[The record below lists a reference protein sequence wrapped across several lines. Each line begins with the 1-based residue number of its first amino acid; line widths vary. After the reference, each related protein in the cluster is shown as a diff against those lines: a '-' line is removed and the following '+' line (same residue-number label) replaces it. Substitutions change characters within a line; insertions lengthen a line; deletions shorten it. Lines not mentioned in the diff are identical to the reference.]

1 MSKASFCHKS
11 LFETVALL
19 KKGEISSVEATN
31 AYLTRIHETNKVLNS
46 LTTVCDKEALEQAQ
60 KIDEKRSKKEN
71 IGVLEGAPLII
82 KDVIATKGVR
92 TTCGSKML
100 ENFIPYYDAT
110 VSHRLKDEG
119 AVFLGKSNM
128 DEFAM
133 GSSNENS
140 YFGVVKNPW
149 DLERTPGGSSGGSAA
164 AVASHQGAAALGSDT
179 GGSVRLPASY
189 CGIVGLK
196 PTYGRVSR
204 YGLVAFASSLDQ
216 IGPMT
221 QDIRDAAFL
230 SQVLFGHDSKDSN
243 SSQEEVP
250 DFLKVLGKGVKG
262 LKVGVPSEYFQE
274 GLNKEVEDS
283 VKKSISLLEKSGAE
297 VFDIALPHTK
307 YSIAT
312 YYIIATSEV
321 SSNLARYDGIRY
333 GYSHKGAEDIM
344 NLYFMTRE
352 EGFGKEVKRRI
363 MLGTFSLS
371 SGYYDAYYK
380 KAAQLRT
387 LIKNDFENA
396 FKKVDVIVT
405 PTAPDVAF
413 KLGEKVSDPLQMY
426 LSDVYTTSI
435 NLAGLPALSMP
446 CGFNKKGLP
455 IGVQLITPWFYE
467 TTLFQVGDF
476 LEKELS
482 DDLKGFQPKI

>member
-1 MSKASFCHKS
+1 MSNSNLCQKT
-11 LFETVALL
+11 LFETVELL
-19 KKGEISSVEATN
+19 RKKEISSVEATS
-31 AYLTRIHETNKVLNS
+31 AYLNRIKETNGVLNS
-46 LTTVCDKEALEQAQ
+46 LITVCEREAREQAQ
-60 KIDEKRSKKEN
+60 KIDGKRLKKEN
-71 IGVLEGAPLII
+71 TGILEGAPIII
-82 KDVIATKGVR
+82 KDIIATHGIR

-110 VSHRLKDEG
+110 VSHRLKEEG

-140 YFGVVKNPW
+140 YFGAVKNPW
-149 DLERTPGGSSGGSAA
+149 DLNRTPGGSSGGSAA
-164 AVASHQGAAALGSDT
+164 AVAAHQGTAALGSDT
-179 GGSVRLPASY
+179 GGSVRLPASF

-204 YGLVAFASSLDQ
+204 FGLIPFASSLDQ

-221 QDIRDAAFL
+221 HDIRDAALL
-230 SQVLFGHDSKDSN
+230 SQVLCGHDPQDST
-243 SSQEEVP
+243 SSQEKVP
-250 DFLKVLGKGVKG
+250 DFLKVLGTGVKG
-262 LKVGVPSEYFQE
+262 LKVGVPREYFQK
-274 GLNKEVEDS
+274 GLNEEVEEK
-283 VKKSISLLEKSGAE
+283 VKKSISLLEKSGAKII
-297 VFDIALPHTK
+297 DIALTHTQ

-312 YYIIATSEV
+312 YYVIATSEV
-321 SSNLARYDGIRY
+321 SSNLARYDGVRY
-333 GYSHKGAEDIM
+333 GYSTKKAENIKD
-344 NLYFMTRE
+344 LYFLTRG

-413 KLGEKVSDPLQMY
+413 KLGEKVSDPIQMY
-426 LSDVYTTSI
+426 LSDIYTTSI

-455 IGVQLITPWFYE
+455 IGVQLISPWFFE

-482 DDLKGFQPKI
+482 DDMRQFKPKI

>member
-1 MSKASFCHKS
+1 MIYKNTLANLSKGLS
-11 LFETVALL
+11 E
-19 KKGEISSVEATN
+19 KKFSSQELTQH
-31 AYLTRIHETNKVLNS
+31 YLTRIANLDPELNS
-46 LTTVCDKEALEQAQ
+46 FITITAEQALAQ
-60 KIDEKRSKKEN
+60 AKNADDMLAQGKTS
-71 IGVLEGAPLII
+71 PLTGIPMAH
-82 KDVIATKGVR
+82 KDIFCTTNVR
-92 TTCGSKML
+92 TSCGSKML
-100 ENFIPYYDAT
+100 DNFIPPYDAT
-110 VSHRLKDEG
+110 AVARLKQAG
-119 AVFLGKSNM
+119 MVMLGKTNM

-133 GSSNENS
+133 GSSNETS
-140 YFGVVKNPW
+140 YYGAVKNPW

-204 YGLVAFASSLDQ
+204 FGLVAFASSLDQ

-221 QDIRDAAFL
+221 QDIRDAAML
-230 SQVLFGHDSKDSN
+230 SQVLCGYDPQDST
-243 SSQEEVP
+243 SSQEKVP
-250 DFLKVLGKGVKG
+250 NFLEVLGKGVKG
-262 LKVGVPSEYFQE
+262 LKVGVPREYFAE
-274 GLNKEVEDS
+274 GLNQEVLTQ
-283 VKKSISLLEKSGAE
+283 VKKSLSLLEKSGAKII
-297 VFDIALPHTK
+297 DIALTHTK

-312 YYIIATSEV
+312 YYIVATSEV
-321 SSNLARYDGIRY
+321 SSNLARYDGVRY
-333 GYSHKGAEDIM
+333 GYSHKDAQDIM
-344 NLYFMTRE
+344 DLYFMSRE

-371 SGYYDAYYK
+371 SGYYEAYYK

-396 FKKVDVIVT
+396 FQKVDVIVT

-455 IGVQLITPWFYE
+455 IGVQLIAPWFYE

>member
-1 MSKASFCHKS
+1 MSNTLCEKT
-11 LFETVALL
+11 LFETVELL
-19 KKGEISSVEATN
+19 RKKEISSLETTK
-31 AYLTRIHETNKVLNS
+31 AYLNRIKETNGVLNS
-46 LTTVCDKEALEQAQ
+46 LTTVCEEQAQDQAQ
-60 KIDEKRSKKEN
+60 KIDERRSKKEN
-71 IGVLEGAPLII
+71 VGVLEGAPII
-82 KDVIATKGVR
+82 VKDVIATCGIR

-110 VSHRLKDEG
+110 VSHRLKEEG

-140 YFGVVKNPW
+140 YFGAVKNPW
-149 DLERTPGGSSGGSAA
+149 DLERTPGGSSGGSAV
-164 AVASHQGAAALGSDT
+164 AVAAHQGAAALGSDT
-179 GGSVRLPASY
+179 GGSVRLPASF

-204 YGLVAFASSLDQ
+204 FGLVAFASSLDQ

-221 QDIRDAAFL
+221 QDIRDAAML
-230 SQVLFGHDSKDSN
+230 SQVLCGYDPQDST
-243 SSQEEVP
+243 SSQEKVP
-250 DFLKVLGKGVKG
+250 NFLEVLGKGVKG
-262 LKVGVPSEYFQE
+262 LKVGVPREYFAE
-274 GLNKEVEDS
+274 GLNQEVLTQ
-283 VKKSISLLEKSGAE
+283 VKKSLSLLEKSGAKII
-297 VFDIALPHTK
+297 DIALTHTK

-312 YYIIATSEV
+312 YYIVATSEV
-321 SSNLARYDGIRY
+321 SSNLARYDGVRY
-333 GYSHKGAEDIM
+333 GYSHKDAQDIM
-344 NLYFMTRE
+344 DLYFMSRE

-371 SGYYDAYYK
+371 SGYYEAYYK

-396 FKKVDVIVT
+396 FQKVDVIVT

-426 LSDVYTTSI
+426 LSDIYTTSI

-455 IGVQLITPWFYE
+455 IGVQLIAPWFLE
-467 TTLFQVGDF
+467 TTLFQAGDF

-482 DDLKGFQPKI
+482 DDVRKFKPKI